1 MTSRKTGQGK
11 KVRKLKLKKETI
23 KDLDL
28 GVKARGVKGGQLIHT
43 IDDCWSAY
51 TYVVC
56 SYCKCPA
63 TQTAPCRKGMLI

>member
-1 MTSRKTGQGK
+1 LTSRKTGQGK

-28 GVKARGVKGGQLIHT
+28 GVKAGRVKGGQLIHT
-43 IDDCWSAY
+43 IDDCYTAY

-56 SYCKCPA
+56 SYCKCLA
-63 TQTAPCRKGMLI
+63 TQTAPCRKVLI